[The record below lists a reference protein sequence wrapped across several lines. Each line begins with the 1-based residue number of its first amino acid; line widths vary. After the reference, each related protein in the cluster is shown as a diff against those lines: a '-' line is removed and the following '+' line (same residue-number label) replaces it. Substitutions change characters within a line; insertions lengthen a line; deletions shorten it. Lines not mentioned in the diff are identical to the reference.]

1 MVEVWLLS
9 IALLFSMH
17 QVSVRIGTLRADT
30 LNGTLVSIATTA
42 FIFSTISLF
51 FVLRGLRLNGNFLAV
66 MVLAGLLHFF
76 LARTVFYQCISRL
89 GANVAATLATT
100 RIFFAALLGYVL
112 LGETVSVK
120 LALAGVLVFSGV
132 CVLTF
137 QVVSDLYGIALG
149 LATGFLTAF
158 ASVFAKEGMV
168 KFPGIES
175 AAAGTAVGYI
185 ASLVAFLIFLN
196 IVRNIRCVVG
206 CVGGTKVKKVE
217 RVERKELKKEIRRYC
232 PFFAGGVF
240 VGFGHLLRYVALSYY
255 SVCMVETFVSMYP
268 LFTYLLSGIFV
279 RRAEVFSLRFF
290 ASACLILAG
299 AVVLLSPVKL

>member
-17 QVSVRIGTLRADT
+17 QVSVRVGTLRADT

-42 FIFSTISLF
+42 LIFSVISLF

-100 RIFFAALLGYVL
+100 RIFFAAVLGYVL

-120 LALAGVLVFSGV
+120 LALAGILVFSGV

-168 KFPGIES
+168 RFPGIES

-196 IVRNIRCVVG
+196 VVRNVRCVVG
-206 CVGGTKVKKVE
+206 CVGGARVE
-217 RVERKELKKEIRRYC
+217 RVESLKKEIRRYC